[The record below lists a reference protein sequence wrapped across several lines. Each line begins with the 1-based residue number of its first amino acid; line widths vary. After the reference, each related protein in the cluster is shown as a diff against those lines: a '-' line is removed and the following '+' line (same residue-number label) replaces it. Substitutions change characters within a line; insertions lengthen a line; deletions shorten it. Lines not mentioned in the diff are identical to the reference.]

1 MRSFCGVAVPLL
13 ALAVLLGGCAGAPRQ
28 EAAPDTAA
36 IAATI
41 DSLTRALD
49 GAIAVGDTAA
59 VVGFYADDAVVLP
72 ANAPLLEGKPA
83 IHALWVGY
91 LGLPGFRMPLV
102 PTRQIVSPSGD
113 MVVGLAT
120 WEFTA
125 RGPQGQTLH
134 DVGKSV
140 AVYQRVG
147 GQWRIQVDTW
157 NSDLPAQPRTE

>member
-1 MRSFCGVAVPLL
+1 MRSFCGI
-13 ALAVLLGGCAGAPRQ
+13 AVLLPALVLSLGGCAGAPRPA
-28 EAAPDTAA
+28 AAPDTAA

-49 GAIAVGDTAA
+49 AAIAAGDTAA

-72 ANAPLLEGKPA
+72 ANAPRLEGKA
-83 IHALWVGY
+83 AVHALWARY

-102 PTRQIVSPSGD
+102 PSRLMVSPAGD
-113 MVVGLAT
+113 MVVALST

-140 AVYQRVG
+140 AVYQQVA
-147 GQWRIQVDTW
+147 GQWKIQVDTW
-157 NSDLPAQPRTE
+157 NSDLPAQPRAE